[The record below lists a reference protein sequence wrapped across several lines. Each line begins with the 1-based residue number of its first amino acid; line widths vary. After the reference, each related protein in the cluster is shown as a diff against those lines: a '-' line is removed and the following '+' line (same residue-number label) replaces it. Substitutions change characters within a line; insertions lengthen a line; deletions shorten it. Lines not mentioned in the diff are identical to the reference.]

1 MSVNAS
7 IASGTGQVLAF
18 TEKNVLAVGV
28 LVALSE
34 AEINDENAIFVG
46 IVAAY
51 QEVVRLNVS
60 MDDALLMY
68 LLNTLNL
75 EYRLMIR
82 IANGLPSG

>member
-1 MSVNAS
+1 VSVNAS

-18 TEKNVLAVGV
+18 TEWNVLAVGV
-28 LVALSE
+28 LVALGE
-34 AEINDENAIFVG
+34 TEINDENAIFVG

-60 MDDALLMY
+60 MDDALFMY

-75 EYRLMIR
+75 KHKVMIR
-82 IANGLPSG
+82 IAYGLPSE

>member
-1 MSVNAS
+1 VSVNAS

-18 TEKNVLAVGV
+18 TEWNVLAVGV

-46 IVAAY
+46 IVTAY

>member
-18 TEKNVLAVGV
+18 TEWNVLAVGV

-60 MDDALLMY
+60 MDDALFMY